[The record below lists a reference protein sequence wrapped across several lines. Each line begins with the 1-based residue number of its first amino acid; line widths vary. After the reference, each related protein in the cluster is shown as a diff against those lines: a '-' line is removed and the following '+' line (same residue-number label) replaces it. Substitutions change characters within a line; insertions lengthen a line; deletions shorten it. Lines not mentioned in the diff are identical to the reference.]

1 MGVWAM
7 GYAVTSGELGV
18 SFGERKFTDLDF
30 VDKAVM
36 SAETPKINKQRILN
50 RVFIKKLSFY
60 GRYSFVTS

>member
-1 MGVWAM
+1 MGVWVM
-7 GYAVTSGELGV
+7 GCAVTSGELGV

-30 VDKAVM
+30 VDDVM

-60 GRYSFVTS
+60 GRYSFVPS

>member
-1 MGVWAM
+1 M

-30 VDKAVM
+30 VHESVM